1 MTTPAKTSDKKS
13 INWEMMKN
21 AEAEAKRL
29 NAAIE
34 ANMQWSRIDISGNPS
49 TVSDEIVE
57 ESEED
62 EVQGEDGYDSDDGD
76 ESDNEEMII
85 SDDEE
90 DNGDDNNDDMN
101 ISSDEES
108 EEEEETKE
116 KRNNRFHLELNR
128 YLNNFSDSDPE

>member
-1 MTTPAKTSDKKS
+1 MITPAKTSDK
-13 INWEMMKN
+13 MVKN

-34 ANMQWSRIDISGNPS
+34 ANMQWSEIDISGNPS

-57 ESEED
+57 ESKED
-62 EVQGEDGYDSDDGD
+62 EVQSEDGYDNDDGD

-85 SDDEE
+85 SDNEE
-90 DNGDDNNDDMN
+90 FDDDDDNDEMM

-108 EEEEETKE
+108 EDEEGSEED
-116 KRNNRFHLELNR
+116 RYNRLYLELNR
-128 YLNNFSDSDPE
+128 YSDSDPE

>member
-1 MTTPAKTSDKKS
+1 MTTPEKTSAKKS
-13 INWEMMKN
+13 INWQMIKN
-21 AEAEAKRL
+21 AEAEAKKL
-29 NAAIE
+29 KTAIE
-34 ANMQWSRIDISGNPS
+34 ANMQWSIINISENPS

-62 EVQGEDGYDSDDGD
+62 EIQGEDGYDSDDGD

-90 DNGDDNNDDMN
+90 DNNYDDNDDMI

-108 EEEEETKE
+108 DEEEEPEE
-116 KRNNRFHLELNR
+116 DVNRIFLR
-128 YLNNFSDSDPE
+128 YHPHSDSDPE

>member
-1 MTTPAKTSDKKS
+1 MTTPAKTSAKKS
-13 INWEMMKN
+13 INWKMIKN
-21 AEAEAKRL
+21 AEAETKRL
-29 NAAIE
+29 KAAIE
-34 ANMQWSRIDISGNPS
+34 ANMQWSMIDISENPS

-90 DNGDDNNDDMN
+90 DNDDDDNDDMI

-108 EEEEETKE
+108 DEEEESEE
-116 KRNNRFHLELNR
+116 DINRIYLR
-128 YLNNFSDSDPE
+128 YHQYSDSDPE

>member
-1 MTTPAKTSDKKS
+1 MITPAKTSDKK
-13 INWEMMKN
+13 INWKMMKN

-34 ANMQWSRIDISGNPS
+34 ANMQWSEIDISGNPS

-57 ESEED
+57 ESKED
-62 EVQGEDGYDSDDGD
+62 EVQSEDGYDSDDGN

-85 SDDEE
+85 SDNEE
-90 DNGDDNNDDMN
+90 FDDDDDNDEMM

-108 EEEEETKE
+108 EDEEGSEED
-116 KRNNRFHLELNR
+116 RNNRLYLELNN
-128 YLNNFSDSDPE
+128 YSDSDPE